1 LKCPDTLAFLQKL
14 IFGRKKNLG
23 VHMSEY
29 EGGTFRCKYC
39 GKEFL
44 TKSDADKHYEMN
56 HSDEV
61 TKAME

>member
-1 LKCPDTLAFLQKL
+1 LQKL
-14 IFGRKKNLG
+14 IFGREKNLG

-29 EGGTFRCKYC
+29 EGGTFRCKNC